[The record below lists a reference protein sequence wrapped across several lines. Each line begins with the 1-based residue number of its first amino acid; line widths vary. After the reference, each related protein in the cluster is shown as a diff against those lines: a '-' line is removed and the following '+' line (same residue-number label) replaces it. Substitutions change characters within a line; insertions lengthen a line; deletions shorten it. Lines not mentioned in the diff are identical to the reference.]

1 MSPYK
6 HSESSHKVI
15 ESVVA
20 LTEQRDELAL
30 LRSLLDALLEMLPG
44 AQAAL
49 IWLVPGTERGQWVE
63 GEVCPL
69 PLPQLMFP
77 IADWLLAE
85 VVSLNSEAPTR
96 QIDQDGQSYLISSLG
111 ILEGRR
117 KAIAIRQPKWTS
129 ADLHTAHGMI
139 KIHANYAKLLFDSE
153 RDTLTGLYNRKKM
166 EQKMSELLSARIS
179 GFNREQ
185 DKGKADYMAVFDIDH
200 FKRVNDNHGHL
211 IGDEVLL
218 IFAGL
223 VRNAL
228 RDADWVFRYGGEE
241 FVALIK
247 GVSPEIISVI
257 LERVRVRVQDHPFP
271 QVGQVT
277 VSIGYT
283 PILDQVVPPP
293 VFEEADKALY
303 YAKEHGRNQVCD
315 YRELVGSGALV
326 PEKHISGSI
335 ELF

>member
-1 MSPYK
+1 
-6 HSESSHKVI
+6 
-15 ESVVA
+15 
-20 LTEQRDELAL
+20 
-30 LRSLLDALLEMLPG
+30 
-44 AQAAL
+44 
-49 IWLVPGTERGQWVE
+49 
-63 GEVCPL
+63 
-69 PLPQLMFP
+69 MFP
-77 IADWLLAE
+77 ITDGLLAE
-85 VVSLNSEAPTR
+85 AASLNSEAPMK
-96 QIDQDGQSYLISSLG
+96 QLVQDGQGYLISSLG
-111 ILEGRR
+111 IQEGRR
-117 KAIAIRQPKWTS
+117 KAIMIRQPEWTS
-129 ADLHTAHGMI
+129 ADLRTAQGMI

-218 IFAGL
+218 IFSGL

-247 GVSPEIISVI
+247 GVSPEVISVI
-257 LERVRVRVQDHPFP
+257 LERIRAKVQNHPFP

-277 VSIGYT
+277 VSVGYT
-283 PILDQVVPPP
+283 PIIDQVLPPH

-315 YRELVGSGALV
+315 YRELVASGELV
-326 PEKHISGSI
+326 PEEHASGSV

>member
-1 MSPYK
+1 MSSSK
-6 HSESSHKVI
+6 HSESAHQVI
-15 ESVVA
+15 ESLVT
-20 LTEQRDELAL
+20 LTEQRDELTL
-30 LRSLLDALLEMLPG
+30 LRCLLEAILEMLPEVE
-44 AQAAL
+44 AAL
-49 IWLVPGTERGQWVE
+49 VWLVPGAERGQWIE
-63 GEVCPL
+63 DATCPL
-69 PLPQLMFP
+69 PQPMFP
-77 IADWLLAE
+77 VEDWLLAE
-85 VVSLNSEAPTR
+85 IADLDSESPMK
-96 QIDQDGQSYLISSLG
+96 QVDQNHLSYLISSLG

-117 KAIAIRQPKWTS
+117 KAIVIRQPEWTS
-129 ADLHTAHGMI
+129 ADLRTAQGMI

-166 EQKMSELLSARIS
+166 EEKMSELLSARIS
-179 GFNREQ
+179 GFHREQ

-200 FKRVNDNHGHL
+200 FKHVNDNYGHL

-247 GVSPEIISVI
+247 GVSPEVVGVI
-257 LERVRVRVQDHPFP
+257 LNRIRVKVQGHPFP

-277 VSIGYT
+277 VSVGYT
-283 PILDQVVPPP
+283 PIADQVLPPH

-315 YRELVGSGALV
+315 YRGLVNSGEIT
-326 PEKHISGSI
+326 PDEHISGSV

>member
-1 MSPYK
+1 MSPSK
-6 HSESSHKVI
+6 HSGSAHQVI
-15 ESVVA
+15 ESVVN
-20 LTEQRDELAL
+20 LTEQRDELTL
-30 LRSLLDALLEMLPG
+30 LRSLLEAILEMLPG
-44 AQAAL
+44 VQAAL

-63 GEVCPL
+63 DETH
-69 PLPQLMFP
+69 PLPQPMFP
-77 IADWLLAE
+77 VTDWLLAE
-85 VVSLNSEAPTR
+85 VAGLNSEAPMR
-96 QIDQDGQSYLISSLG
+96 QLDQDGQSYYISSLG

-117 KAIAIRQPKWTS
+117 KAIVIRQPEWIL
-129 ADLHTAHGMI
+129 ADLRMAQGMI
-139 KIHANYAKLLFDSE
+139 KIHANYARLLFDSE

-166 EQKMSELLSARIS
+166 EEKLSELLSARIN

-185 DKGKADYMAVFDIDH
+185 DMGKDDYLAVFDIDH
-200 FKRVNDNHGHL
+200 FKHVNDNHGHL

-218 IFAGL
+218 IFAGM

-228 RDADWVFRYGGEE
+228 RDVDWVFRYGGEE

-247 GVSPEIISVI
+247 GVSPEIVGVI
-257 LERVRVRVQDHPFP
+257 LNRVRVKVQNHPFP

-277 VSIGYT
+277 VSVGYT
-283 PILDQVVPPP
+283 PIVNQALPPQ

-315 YRELVGSGALV
+315 YPGLVRSGELA
-326 PEKHISGSI
+326 PEQHISGSV

>member
-1 MSPYK
+1 MSSSK
-6 HSESSHKVI
+6 HSESAHQVI
-15 ESVVA
+15 ESVVT
-20 LTEQRDELAL
+20 LTEQRDELTL
-30 LRSLLDALLEMLPG
+30 LRSLLEAILEMLPG
-44 AQAAL
+44 VQAAL
-49 IWLVPGTERGQWVE
+49 VWLVPGAERGQWIE
-63 GEVCPL
+63 DATR
-69 PLPQLMFP
+69 PLPQPMFP
-77 IADWLLAE
+77 ITDWLLAE
-85 VVSLNSEAPTR
+85 VVGLESEAPMR
-96 QIDQDGQSYLISSLG
+96 QLDQDGQSYFISSLG

-117 KAIAIRQPKWTS
+117 KAIVIRQSKWTS
-129 ADLHTAHGMI
+129 ADLRTAQGMI

-166 EQKMSELLSARIS
+166 EEKMSELLSARIS
-179 GFNREQ
+179 GFHREQ
-185 DKGKADYMAVFDIDH
+185 DKGKADYLAVFDVDH
-200 FKRVNDNHGHL
+200 FKHVNDNYGHL

-247 GVSPEIISVI
+247 GVSPEVVGTI
-257 LERVRVRVQDHPFP
+257 LERIRVKIQNHPFP

-277 VSIGYT
+277 VSVGYT
-283 PILDQVVPPP
+283 PIVDQALPPH

-315 YRELVGSGALV
+315 YLGLVSSGELVPDV
-326 PEKHISGSI
+326 HISGSV